1 MFTQNKANNFSAK
14 AEFIFED
21 VDTISLEYNIQDIS
35 LPSRTLSPTL
45 IARAGNSAHIPGDS
59 IDIEQSLELNFILD
73 ENLEVMF
80 TLMEIQNKNFENGK
94 SNDLL
99 VVNIFDNKH
108 KNIATASFTKVWI
121 EQIGGIQYSTK
132 GQDTII
138 FIPVVV
144 SYLDYNLE
152 KVN

>member
-108 KNIATASFTKVWI
+108 KNIVTASFTKAWI